1 MSESEWVVGQLAFQ
15 QRMPP
20 LPAGKM
26 TDAQRKAADEMIAG
40 PRKGV
45 KGPFVPLLRSPEL
58 MDRLQKVGEYLRFQS
73 SLDPRISELVML
85 AVSREW
91 TQHFE
96 WFVHVPLGRKAGISE
111 DTIAA
116 LADGRRPSGMS
127 EDEELAYDFC
137 DELLRNK
144 GVSETTYRRVV
155 MRFGENGVIDM
166 LGVAGYF
173 TTVSMIMNVAHSPPP
188 ADESVAPLVPY
199 PLCVGGTR
207 RGRWSRD
214 KAACPGFRT
223 SPY

>member
-1 MSESEWVVGQLAFQ
+1 MSESEWVVGQLVFQ

-45 KGPFVPLLRSPEL
+45 KGPFVPLLRCPEL

-73 SLDPRISELVML
+73 SLDQRISEFVILV
-85 AVSREW
+85 VSRAW

-127 EDEELAYDFC
+127 EDEDLAYDFC

-144 GVSETTYRRVV
+144 GVSETTYRRAV

-173 TTVSMIMNVAHSPPP
+173 TTVSMTMNVAHSPPP

-199 PLCVGGTR
+199 PL
-207 RGRWSRD
+207 
-214 KAACPGFRT
+214 
-223 SPY
+223 

>member
-1 MSESEWVVGQLAFQ
+1 MSESKWVVGQLVFQ

-73 SLDPRISELVML
+73 SLDQRISEFVML
-85 AVSREW
+85 VVSRAW

-116 LADGRRPSGMS
+116 LADGRRPSGMR

-137 DELLRNK
+137 EELLRNK
-144 GVSETTYRRVV
+144 GVSETTYHRAV
-155 MRFGENGVIDM
+155 MKFGENGVIDM

-199 PLCVGGTR
+199 PL
-207 RGRWSRD
+207 
-214 KAACPGFRT
+214 
-223 SPY
+223 

>member
-1 MSESEWVVGQLAFQ
+1 VSESKWVVGQLAFQ

-20 LPAGKM
+20 LPADKM
-26 TDAQRKAADEMIAG
+26 TDAQRKAAEEMIAG

-73 SLDPRISELVML
+73 SLEQRISELVML
-85 AVSREW
+85 VVSREW

-116 LADGRRPSGMS
+116 LAEGRRPSGMR
-127 EDEELAYDFC
+127 EDEEIAYDFC
-137 DELLRNK
+137 EELLRNR
-144 GVSETTYRRVV
+144 GVSETTYRRAV
-155 MRFGENGVIDM
+155 MKFGENGVIDM

-199 PLCVGGTR
+199 PL
-207 RGRWSRD
+207 
-214 KAACPGFRT
+214 
-223 SPY
+223 

>member
-45 KGPFVPLLRSPEL
+45 KGPFVPLLRCPEL

-73 SLDPRISELVML
+73 SLDQRISEFVILV
-85 AVSREW
+85 VSRAW

-127 EDEELAYDFC
+127 EDEDLAYDFC

-144 GVSETTYRRVV
+144 GVSETTYRRAV

-199 PLCVGGTR
+199 PL
-207 RGRWSRD
+207 
-214 KAACPGFRT
+214 
-223 SPY
+223 